1 MKTNIDAGILT
12 WRLTLGILM
21 LFHGLHKLING
32 VSYIEGLFT
41 EMGLPAFFAHSVHIG
56 EIIAPLM
63 LVVGYRTKIAA
74 IIYAFTMVVAVG
86 MSHMGHLLELNQT
99 GAWAVELNAL
109 FLFGAVGL
117 IFTGGGKY
125 AVSKT
130 NKWD

>member
-12 WRLTLGILM
+12 WRLSLGILM

-32 VSYIEGLFT
+32 VSYIEGLFS

-63 LVVGYRTKIAA
+63 LIFGYRTKIAS
-74 IIYAFTMVVAVG
+74 IIYAFTMVVAVAMTH
-86 MSHMGHLLELNQT
+86 MSHIFELSNT
-99 GAWAVELNAL
+99 GAWAIELNAL
-109 FLFGAVGL
+109 FLFGAIAL

-125 AVSKT
+125 AVSKN